1 MLCGL
6 FARREIFKETKI
18 MKNNNNKNLDNNM
31 CNRVS
36 NNLKK
41 GVLKILTVFVAV
53 ISAVVVLGFTFYGC
67 AEKGKNANVDLDL
80 SVMSGTVVYAEVYNM
95 VYSPDRYLGKTIRV
109 KGKYA
114 SNYYELTDKVYSYVV
129 VSDATACCAQG
140 LEVNLNGKWN
150 FADGEEVIVTGVFSS
165 YSELGKTYYE
175 IIADY
180 AERA

>member
-1 MLCGL
+1 MLCGF
-6 FARREIFKETKI
+6 FARREIIKEKI
-18 MKNNNNKNLDNNM
+18 YMKKYDKKRL
-31 CNRVS
+31 
-36 NNLKK
+36 LKCLTIAA
-41 GVLKILTVFVAV
+41 VL
-53 ISAVVVLGFTFYGC
+53 ISSVTACCFTFYGC
-67 AEKGKNANVDLDL
+67 AGKGKNANVDLDL

-95 VYSPDRYLGKTIRV
+95 VYSPYRYLGKTIRV

>member
-18 MKNNNNKNLDNNM
+18 MKNNNNKNLDNDM

-67 AEKGKNANVDLDL
+67 AE
-80 SVMSGTVVYAEVYNM
+80 
-95 VYSPDRYLGKTIRV
+95 
-109 KGKYA
+109 
-114 SNYYELTDKVYSYVV
+114 
-129 VSDATACCAQG
+129 
-140 LEVNLNGKWN
+140 
-150 FADGEEVIVTGVFSS
+150 
-165 YSELGKTYYE
+165 
-175 IIADY
+175 
-180 AERA
+180 